1 VLAEGRRGD
10 GGRAHYNP
18 ALMPPDTAARP
29 DPRLALL
36 EQWLEADLHL
46 VGSSVEPAS
55 ADASFRRYFRVRRAG
70 RTLIAMD
77 APPGREDLGPFV
89 GVARA
94 LGALGVTVPEV
105 LEQDRARGFLLMT
118 DLGSTHYLAA
128 FGAGAGGDVDRL
140 YADATGALLRIQ
152 ARGLGAAAELPP
164 YDAAALDRE
173 VQLFPE
179 WFLGRHLGAAA
190 GGAER
195 GLIDRTSARLA
206 ASALEQPQVFVHRDY
221 HSRNLMVLQEGNPG
235 ILDFQDALRGALT
248 YDLVSLFKDCYV
260 VWPRPRVLAWVRDYR
275 RRALAAGLAIPGD
288 EADFVRWFDLM
299 GVQRHLKVLG
309 IFARLWYRD
318 GKDGYLR
325 DLPTVLDYVL
335 GATAAYGELAEFDRF
350 LRAVVVPQFPAAQA
364 RVLGA

>member
-1 VLAEGRRGD
+1 
-10 GGRAHYNP
+10 
-18 ALMPPDTAARP
+18 MPPDTADRP

-36 EQWLEADLHL
+36 EHWLQKDLQLH
-46 VGSSVEPAS
+46 GSTVEPAS
-55 ADASFRRYFRVRRAG
+55 ADASFRRYFRVRHG
-70 RTLIAMD
+70 QRTLIAMD

-105 LEQDRARGFLLMT
+105 LEQNRAQGFLLMT

-128 FGAGAGGDVDRL
+128 FGAGADVDRL
-140 YADATGALLRIQ
+140 YDDATAALLRIQ
-152 ARGLGAAAELPP
+152 AEGLGAAAELPP
-164 YDAAALDRE
+164 YDAAYLDRE

-179 WFLGRHLGAAA
+179 WFLRRHLGSPPGA
-190 GGAER
+190 GER
-195 GLIDRTSARLA
+195 GLIDRTSAALA

-221 HSRNLMVLQEGNPG
+221 HSRNLMVLPAGNPG
-235 ILDFQDALRGALT
+235 ILDFQDAMRGALT

-260 VWPRPRVLAWVRDYR
+260 VWPAPRVRAWVRDYR
-275 RRALAAGLAIPGD
+275 RRALAAGIAVPGS

-299 GVQRHLKVLG
+299 GLQRHLKVLG

-318 GKDGYLR
+318 GKAGYLR

-350 LRAVVVPQFPAAQA
+350 LRQVVVPGFAAAQA
-364 RVLGA
+364 RALGA